1 MKSLR
6 KNLFAFLLL
15 GIILVF
21 VGCENSNKT
30 SKDQGNTDS
39 TKSQSKAVTLTV
51 SAAASL
57 KDAMEEI
64 KQAYNK
70 EKPNIK
76 ITYNFGA
83 SGTLQ
88 NQIEQG
94 APVDIFISAGTKQM
108 DVLKQKNLLL
118 NETVKNLLENEVVLI
133 APKDAENITG
143 FNDLAEDKV
152 KKIALGEPK
161 TVPVG
166 QYSEEVLTN
175 LKLMDKVKS
184 KIVLGKDVKEVLA
197 WVETKNVDAGIVY
210 ETDAKIS
217 NKVKIIAKAPKDSHK
232 PVIYPGAVIKNSKNA
247 DVSIDFMN
255 FVSGEEGKD
264 ILEKYGFKVSQNK

>member
-39 TKSQSKAVTLTV
+39 TKSQGKAVTLTV

-108 DVLKQKNLLL
+108 EVLKQKNLLL

-133 APKDAENITG
+133 VPKDAENITG
-143 FNDLAEDKV
+143 FNDLSEDKV

-184 KIVLGKDVKEVLA
+184 KVVLGKDVKEVLA